1 MSSSEA
7 DNDDPD
13 LLAVRSRLRGPLS
26 GRRGKLRVEDALEL
40 AGFTHPSFHR
50 SRLVSR
56 AMQDLGWDRARLRID
71 GNLRYVY
78 ARGTVIERE
87 DLLVIERG
95 DDDQRVVVKR
105 RKS

>member
-1 MSSSEA
+1 
-7 DNDDPD
+7 
-13 LLAVRSRLRGPLS
+13 
-26 GRRGKLRVEDALEL
+26 
-40 AGFTHPSFHR
+40 
-50 SRLVSR
+50 
-56 AMQDLGWDRARLRID
+56 MQDLGWDRARLRID

>member
-1 MSSSEA
+1 VSSSEA

-26 GRRGKLRVEDALEL
+26 GSRGKLRVADALEL

-50 SRLVSR
+50 SRLVTR
-56 AMQDLGWDRARLRID
+56 AMQDLGWDRARRRID
-71 GNLRYVY
+71 GNLHYVY
-78 ARGTVIERE
+78 ERGTILERE
-87 DLLVIERG
+87 ELLVIERG